1 MEGHRVAGCRNGTG
15 GSGVASDNTRVMVLN
30 LAEAVELYHDLLEQ
44 SKGMEQQVRLL
55 RDRILDAL
63 SSMGTDRVAV
73 DGYEVERQLRHHAPQ
88 LNEELATDIL
98 ARHGRLE
105 ECQVEVLDH
114 EKARAVIDELFQHG
128 AISKDE
134 LPYIYVR
141 PTEALVVRSVEIRP
155 TIEEVRRARRAA

>member
-1 MEGHRVAGCRNGTG
+1 MAANDARA
-15 GSGVASDNTRVMVLN
+15 MVLN

-63 SSMGTDRVAV
+63 SRIRADRVAV

-88 LNEELATDIL
+88 LNEELATEVL

-105 ECQVEVLDH
+105 ECQVEVLDQ

-134 LPYIYVR
+134 LPYIYVK
-141 PTEALVVRSVEIRP
+141 PTEALVVRGVEARP
-155 TIEEVRRARRAA
+155 AIEEVRRARRAA